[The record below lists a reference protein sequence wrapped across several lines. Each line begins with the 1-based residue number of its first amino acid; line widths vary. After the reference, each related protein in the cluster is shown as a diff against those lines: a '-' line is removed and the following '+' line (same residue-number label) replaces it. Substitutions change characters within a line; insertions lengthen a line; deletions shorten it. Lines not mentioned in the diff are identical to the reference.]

1 MPLEAEQDEE
11 KQGVRSCVS
20 RAAKLRKAAERER
33 ESVAILAKG
42 AYSDIE
48 DDPLHICS
56 KGGLG
61 RGRGLTVPLALPPY
75 PGPSQGN

>member
-1 MPLEAEQDEE
+1 MFLVRLNYE
-11 KQGVRSCVS
+11 KQ
-20 RAAKLRKAAERER
+20 LRERER

-61 RGRGLTVPLALPPY
+61 RGEGPYCAFGPPALPR
-75 PGPSQGN
+75 SFSR